1 MAYIAIWRAKESV
14 NCEAEE
20 QSQKTAQ
27 QVQALVLSSGFQ
39 AVTSAQIWTNT
50 LNHTQLSSF

>member
-20 QSQKTAQ
+20 QSQKTAHQ
-27 QVQALVLSSGFQ
+27 GSSLGTELW
-39 AVTSAQIWTNT
+39 VSSSDISTD
-50 LNHTQLSSF
+50 LDKYTQPYTAI